1 MMRRFRG
8 GSTRVSQKSRG
19 GAHASSQANAP
30 RAGGDERSARE
41 PCLALQDKGDEPFCA
56 PHVLLIPL
64 AQLLL
69 QDVLF
74 HMDTVA
80 QADQRTSHQDQ
91 QTQPV
96 RRAEP
101 KPEQRDEKAGIGG
114 MTNEP
119 VGTRFD
125 HGLLGGDG
133 HRRREGGAE
142 HVDGVETQRDP
153 RVDEQ
158 NAQPEE
164 KCASA
169 RDGGGRN
176 PKRQQRAEE
185 DAERD
190 QANED
195 RMRSFI
201 LAPGASTEAFERPDI
216 HARFH
221 HSPDEKAGQQD
232 TQKQKIMSEKRLH
245 VSLPQVLIIP
255 NSW

>member
-1 MMRRFRG
+1 
-8 GSTRVSQKSRG
+8 
-19 GAHASSQANAP
+19 
-30 RAGGDERSARE
+30 
-41 PCLALQDKGDEPFCA
+41 
-56 PHVLLIPL
+56 
-64 AQLLL
+64 
-69 QDVLF
+69 
-74 HMDTVA
+74 MDTVA
-80 QADQRTSHQDQ
+80 ESKQRTSHQDQ

-101 KPEQRDEKAGIGG
+101 KPEQRDEQAGIGG
-114 MTNEP
+114 MPNES

-133 HRRREGGAE
+133 HLRREGGAQ

-158 NAQPEE
+158 DAQPEE
-164 KCASA
+164 KGASA

-176 PKRQQRAEE
+176 PKRQPRAEE

-195 RMRSFI
+195 CMRSFI
-201 LAPGASTEAFERPDI
+201 LAPGASTEAFARPDI

-221 HSPDEKAGQQD
+221 YSPDEKAGQQD
-232 TQKQKIMSEKRLH
+232 TQKHRLVSEKRLH